1 MEEMDL
7 TILGLLAADGRIS
20 YTNIGRATG
29 LSTSAAQQRVR
40 RLEQRGVITGYAARI
55 DPSALGR
62 SLTAFV
68 AVKPLDAS
76 QPDDT
81 PELLHHIPEIV
92 SCYSIA
98 GDANYLLM
106 VQCNGAPDLERLLAE
121 IRTTA
126 RVSTHTTL
134 VLSVPFADRAPL

>member
-1 MEEMDL
+1 MEEMDKR
-7 TILGLLAADGRIS
+7 ILKLLAADGRIS
-20 YTNIGRATG
+20 YTDIGKQTG

-40 RLEQRGVITGYAARI
+40 RLEQKGIIQGYTARI
-55 DPSALGR
+55 DQAALGR

-68 AVKPLDAS
+68 AVQPFELG

-81 PELLHHIPEIV
+81 AERLRSISGIV

-98 GDANYLLM
+98 GDANYLLL
-106 VQCNGAPDLERLLAE
+106 VQCQDPTDLEHLLAE
-121 IRTTA
+121 IRSQA

-134 VLSVPFADRAPL
+134 VLSVPFADRSPL